1 MIDVRASGRRGAG
14 APPSGA
20 RGPEYLKEVRMRT
33 RPFPGLAVLLVLAAV
48 ATAPGTAAAQSREI
62 VFSGYGGDY
71 GEMMKKLVIEPFEK
85 KFNAK
90 VVYDATGTSAQ
101 KLAKLRASRDTYTW
115 DATVL
120 TGYDLLA
127 AGREGLLEPVDATKL
142 PNLAKLWDFAQ
153 KEGQGWGPITSV
165 DPLIL
170 LYNRDRVK
178 PPPDSWNV
186 LWDPRYKGKVAISHV
201 SEGKGLFLLL
211 LAAYMT
217 GGDERRIDSG
227 FAKVRELVPNVG
239 AWLTLSPQYVP
250 YFQRE
255 DVWLTPYWNG
265 RAQLMIDQ
273 GLPLATVIPKEGTL
287 AITNAFGVAKSA
299 RNKAL
304 ALEFV
309 NFYLDAAQQEAWVRK
324 IYYGPTNREVAVP
337 PEYATR
343 VPVGIEAINRL
354 RFPDEDHLAKTRG
367 AWVERWNKEIYD
379 ALKYAK

>member
-1 MIDVRASGRRGAG
+1 VTRAVSKEAAMRTFRLLTIAALAVGAALVTGGPAG
-14 APPSGA
+14 AP
-20 RGPEYLKEVRMRT
+20 
-33 RPFPGLAVLLVLAAV
+33 
-48 ATAPGTAAAQSREI
+48 AQPREI

-90 VVYDATGTSAQ
+90 VVYDATGSSAQ
-101 KLAKLRASRDTYTW
+101 KLAKLRASKDAYLW

-127 AGREGLLEPVDATKL
+127 AGKEGLLEPVDQAKL
-142 PNLAKLWDFAQ
+142 PNLAKLWEFAQ

-170 LYNRDRVK
+170 LYNRERVK
-178 PPPDSWNV
+178 PAPDSWAT
-186 LWDPRYKGKVAISHV
+186 LWDPKYKGKVAISHV
-201 SEGKGLFLLL
+201 SEGKGLFILL
-211 LAAYMT
+211 LAAYMA
-217 GGDERRIDSG
+217 GGDERRIDPG
-227 FAKVRELVPNVG
+227 FARVRELVPNVG

-250 YFQRE
+250 YLQRE

-273 GLPLATVIPKEGTL
+273 GLPLGTVLPKEGTL
-287 AITNAFGVAKSA
+287 AITNAFGVAKNA
-299 RNKAL
+299 RNKPL

-309 NFYLDAAQQEAWVRK
+309 NFYLDAAQQEAWARK
-324 IYYGPTNREVAVP
+324 IYYGPTNREVKLPA
-337 PEYATR
+337 EYQSR
-343 VPVGIEAINRL
+343 VPVGIEAMKRL
-354 RFPDEDHLAKTRG
+354 RFPDEEYLAQARG